1 MAELTVERGRSCSGG
16 RRGGGTPEHGGGGG
30 SECSS
35 GETKNN
41 RLTKKLWSS
50 HRFIKFERETKGYSP
65 GCFFC
70 GPKKSGEKSKP
81 F

>member
-1 MAELTVERGRSCSGG
+1 MAELTVERGRSYSGG

-41 RLTKKLWSS
+41 RLTQKFWSG
-50 HRFIKFERETKGYSP
+50 HRFIKFERNQRLYSRV
-65 GCFFC
+65 FFC